1 MKIERERVECM
12 NRRKR
17 KSNESKKISLS
28 LSLSK
33 TEIDD
38 TKNKLKCN
46 LVSMNFV
53 GSSVWMRSRDIVC
66 VCVCVWD
73 GIPGKNKRMH

>member
-1 MKIERERVECM
+1 MYNVWTETDAIEKWAKTM
-12 NRRKR
+12 
-17 KSNESKKISLS
+17 SSLFS

-53 GSSVWMRSRDIVC
+53 GSWVSGCTRDRE
-66 VCVCVWD
+66 WD
-73 GIPGKNKRMH
+73 ECIPGQEQTNALIFN